1 MLRRSRAP
9 HHEPR
14 PHTLGSS
21 PLRTQ
26 APHRSVSR
34 EYHLSIA
41 PSHRLRR
48 SCPDSRPSVSAGF
61 SDHLTPMPAA
71 APRQQSR
78 WMQKSSSN
86 SPPYTNPHR
95 SVSNPTT
102 SSTYAGATRPLM
114 PSPPAPPAVPR
125 GRGTPMQLSAL
136 AHANPAPLRQQS
148 HMGVEL
154 PCSSPHWPMPSP
166 PRRQQS
172 HVGAELSSSSPH
184 WPNCSVLFRTAP
196 RRQQSHV
203 GAELSSSS
211 PHWPNCSVL
220 LRTTPPAVPCAR
232 SSSSPPHWPMP
243 TPHRCA
249 SSPTWARSSQAA
261 LRTAQLLRIAPY
273 CSVLLRI
280 APHRAAS
287 SPCAR
292 GTLRAAHRLSET
304 FSDAANATWNQ
315 IQIPDLY
322 GAGSASPTRSKRDR
336 HQSDRL
342 SHAAGV
348 ALIAPIDACAVAAEA
363 PRRMVSEQSLR
374 PAGELER
381 VKSWSLAISAAASPA
396 PIVTSAGPALR
407 QRAAR
412 RARGDVPKR
421 RDASWGPIGRH
432 ERGVRVRAGL
442 TEHVIRPPERA
453 REGSSPRAPGSRAVP
468 ARAPP
473 HAPRPRRLRPRP
485 RRLRPHPRRIRPH
498 PRRIRP
504 HSRRSYRPR
513 RVARAARTACAARA
527 ARAAP
532 AALALASLASART
545 ICGDPIAGDGRSSE
559 SARGGPWPPSRS
571 P

>member
-1 MLRRSRAP
+1 M
-9 HHEPR
+9 
-14 PHTLGSS
+14 
-21 PLRTQ
+21 Q
-26 APHRSVSR
+26 
-34 EYHLSIA
+34 LSALAYAI
-41 PSHRLRR
+41 
-48 SCPDSRPSVSAGF
+48 
-61 SDHLTPMPAA
+61 PA
-71 APRQQSR
+71 
-78 WMQKSSSN
+78 
-86 SPPYTNPHR
+86 
-95 SVSNPTT
+95 
-102 SSTYAGATRPLM
+102 
-114 PSPPAPPAVPR
+114 APPAVPR
-125 GRGTPMQLSAL
+125 GRGTLEQLSAL
-136 AHANPAPLRQQS
+136 AQLLRTAPHHAASSPVRAELEQPSALAYANPAPLRQQS
-148 HMGVEL
+148 H
-154 PCSSPHWPMPSP
+154 
-166 PRRQQS
+166 
-172 HVGAELSSSSPH
+172 VGAELPGSSPH
-184 WPNCSVLFRTAP
+184 
-196 RRQQSHV
+196 
-203 GAELSSSS
+203 
-211 PHWPNCSVL
+211 
-220 LRTTPPAVPCAR
+220 
-232 SSSSPPHWPMP
+232 
-243 TPHRCA
+243 
-249 SSPTWARSSQAA
+249 SPT
-261 LRTAQLLRIAPY
+261 APY